1 MTTTCAT
8 NCCNGAEARSAAFDE
23 APVFSPL
30 ADIRETPEAYI
41 VSMDTPGA
49 HADGVSIEVEEGV
62 LTVSARVAQR
72 GPASGEFIRRG
83 YRVGDYRRSLRIGE
97 GVDSASI
104 AATLEAG
111 VLTITLPKAA
121 RSRPRKI
128 EVAQR

>member
-1 MTTTCAT
+1 MTTACDA
-8 NCCNGAEARSAAFDE
+8 NCCNGARAQASAPAE
-23 APVFSPL
+23 APVFAPR
-30 ADIRETPEAYI
+30 ADIRETPDAFI

-49 HADGVSIEVEEGV
+49 LAEDVSIELDEGV

-83 YRVGDYRRSLRIGE
+83 YRVGDFRRSLRIGE

-121 RSRPRKI
+121 QSKPRKI
-128 EVAQR
+128 AVAQR